1 MKKTGLYEY
10 VHDFSVDSDST
21 DVDYILD
28 DIHEYLMKKHDIKCL
43 HLFLKCLLDYFALAQ
58 YDVLVSHL
66 ALFLKD
72 L

>member
-28 DIHEYLMKKHDIKCL
+28 DTHEYLMKKHDIKCL
-43 HLFLKCLLDYFALAQ
+43 HLF
-58 YDVLVSHL
+58 
-66 ALFLKD
+66 
-72 L
+72 